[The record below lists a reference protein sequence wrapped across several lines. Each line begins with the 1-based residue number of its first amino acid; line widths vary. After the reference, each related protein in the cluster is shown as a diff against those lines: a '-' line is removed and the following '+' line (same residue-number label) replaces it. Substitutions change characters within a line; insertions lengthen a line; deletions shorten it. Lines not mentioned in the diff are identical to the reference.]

1 MIYVLPT
8 HFPSTSVTNFMRP
21 PLPGAVLR
29 MSVEGVVVGAL
40 GVPAVLAPLSATSR
54 AAAAAAAASAAAAS
68 SATLIF
74 SRCADTRRSNAV
86 TSLRLDKLSEEGEEV
101 RVQ

>member
-1 MIYVLPT
+1 MAYVLPT

-21 PLPGAVLR
+21 PLPGAVLT
-29 MSVEGVVVGAL
+29 MSVEGVVVGVS
-40 GVPAVLAPLSATSR
+40 GVPALAPLSATSR
-54 AAAAAAAASAAAAS
+54 AAAAAASAAAAS

-74 SRCADTRRSNAV
+74 SRCVDTRRSNVV